1 MAITITS
8 DNIISNTDLRFRP
21 GNVDYPLYYYADGR
35 RYTDRRPA
43 FWAMGT
49 VGWLYGNQVGNNA
62 QWGSVFG
69 WTSGGSGWGSYGF
82 NNSQGRFYAPL
93 TGRYYFYASTYHYN
107 DNNSYEYIHFMFG
120 KNGSISFNNGRSPYS
135 IFGHGSNYNHI
146 DGDTHATNVQLNQ
159 GEYMTIQSP
168 WNIGGNQRVYAA
180 HTLFCG
186 CLVG

>member
-1 MAITITS
+1 MAITLGPN
-8 DNIISNTDLRFRP
+8 NIISNTDLRFRP
-21 GNVDYPLYYYADGR
+21 GNTDYPLYYYTNGV
-35 RYTDRRPA
+35 RYTDKRPA

-69 WTSGGSGWGSYGF
+69 WTSGGTGWGSYGF

-107 DNNSYEYIHFMFG
+107 DNNSYEYMHFMFG
-120 KNGSISFNNGRSPYS
+120 KNGGIGFNNGRSPYS
-135 IFGHGSNYNHI
+135 IYGHGSNYNHI
-146 DGDTHATNVQLNQ
+146 DGDVHATNVQLNQ

-168 WNIGGNQRVYAA
+168 WNIGGNQRVYAS